1 MFINVCRPNECS
13 GTLCYNKNELK
24 LLSSCDLSQRFNLTK
39 YESSHIASSI
49 RNDDKIHIHIVGARD
64 SGKTSFV
71 IRVSQNR
78 FDSFYIPSIAC
89 EHTECHTML
98 NYQIYDL
105 KFHVTQFEEFDINK
119 LNDVNDRIIVF
130 YDESSNASLVE
141 AKSFIIN
148 TLKKCNNNNNS
159 MNMYLVGNKCD
170 IKHTSP
176 DIINDLNVFCN
187 MYNVQLFHISVKYNT
202 NIPKLL
208 RTIITQETE

>member
-1 MFINVCRPNECS
+1 MYN
-13 GTLCYNKNELK
+13 NKNELN

-39 YESSHIASSI
+39 YESSYIVSSI

-89 EHTECHTML
+89 EQTECQTML

-105 KFHVTQFEEFDINK
+105 EFHVTQFEEFDMNK

-141 AKSFIIN
+141 AKRFITD
-148 TLKKCNNNNNS
+148 TLKQCNNNNMS
-159 MNMYLVGNKCD
+159 VYLVGNKYD
-170 IKHTSP
+170 IKRTSP
-176 DIINDLNVFCN
+176 EIINDLNVFCN
-187 MYNVQLFHISVKYNT
+187 MYKVQLFHISVKYNT